1 MEKNLNHNITFS
13 LGDPS
18 GDGHGIYD
26 TYHIVCNYSAEEIQ
40 EAYRE
45 VVKDLDGWD
54 FLYEC
59 SEYENRCISGDGVK
73 NLLQL
78 GVISSND
85 PCLEENVH
93 EEGEILY
100 YVESPDVYIDLY
112 FKLVKLQLKDLE
124 WDYRDLEEEYLAQLD
139 YTGYGLYD

>member
-1 MEKNLNHNITFS
+1 MEKKLNHNIKFS

-26 TYHIVCNYSAEEIQ
+26 TYHIICNYSAEEIQ
-40 EAYRE
+40 DAYRE

-59 SEYENRCISGDGVK
+59 SEYEDRRISGDGVK
-73 NLLQL
+73 NLLKL
-78 GVISSND
+78 GIISPND
-85 PCLEENVH
+85 PCLEENIH
-93 EEGEILY
+93 EEGDLY
-100 YVESPDVYIDLY
+100 YVESPDAYIDLY

-139 YTGYGLYD
+139 HTGYGLYD